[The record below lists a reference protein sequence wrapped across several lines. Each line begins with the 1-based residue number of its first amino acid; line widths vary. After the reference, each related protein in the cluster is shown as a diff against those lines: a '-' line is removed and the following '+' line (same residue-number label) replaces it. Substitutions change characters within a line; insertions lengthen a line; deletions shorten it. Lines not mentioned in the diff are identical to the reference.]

1 MASCKLIWFLF
12 YVKSR
17 RGISSLCCLFAC
29 VEHPVSPSRLDSVS
43 GGRSSELSAASWDL
57 SPELAPFG
65 IACCLAALHRLSRC
79 MILSKRKICV
89 RHYPDTVT
97 VSNDLLSGSGDLFQ
111 RIPRRLLPRLIMLS
125 GHSVVPA
132 YTVLAMASVIYRLF
146 IAIPD
151 DGPLQWHTPQ
161 HSQCFVQLPPVT
173 FDIRGLELSRIYLVR
188 PFVLIRRHLFHDD
201 IGSE

>member
-1 MASCKLIWFLF
+1 MIWFLF

-29 VEHPVSPSRLDSVS
+29 VEHPASLSRLDFMS
-43 GGRSSELSAASWDL
+43 GGRPPKLSAASWDL

-79 MILSKRKICV
+79 MILSKRKICI

-125 GHSVVPA
+125 GHSVSLHTLYLLWQA
-132 YTVLAMASVIYRLF
+132 LYTGSLLPFRMMTRYNGTRPSALSVSFSSRLS
-146 IAIPD
+146 PS
-151 DGPLQWHTPQ
+151 T
-161 HSQCFVQLPPVT
+161 SV
-173 FDIRGLELSRIYLVR
+173 GLN
-188 PFVLIRRHLFHDD
+188 
-201 IGSE
+201 